1 MQAAV
6 ALRPLS
12 AVRVEHWIVIPR
24 VVQVDTPPKAGR
36 QAPAKR
42 AVVAILTLAALGYA
56 GACGYL
62 WLQQRALIYQPDVVT
77 GRTPRD
83 VGLEF
88 QALDIGIPGGGTIHA
103 WWLPPKEAASEA
115 ASAGVL
121 YLHGN
126 DGNLGRELDRLQVLQ
141 RLGVPILAIDY
152 RGYGRSSGP
161 PPSESRLYEDATA
174 AWDYL
179 VYRMGVGAGRVVLY
193 GHSLGGAVAAELA
206 LRRPASCAVVLDS
219 TFTTMSEMGRREYPW
234 MPIDWLL
241 SERFETQSKLGRLS
255 LPILL
260 VHGGRDGLAPV
271 AMMERLYRAA
281 QEPKQ
286 QIVVTGAGHENALQ
300 AGGEELLMAITQLV
314 HGCGRT
320 R

>member
-1 MQAAV
+1 MRA
-6 ALRPLS
+6 
-12 AVRVEHWIVIPR
+12 
-24 VVQVDTPPKAGR
+24 DR
-36 QAPAKR
+36 QTPAKQ
-42 AVVAILTLAALGYA
+42 AVVAILILALGYA
-56 GACGYL
+56 GVCGYL
-62 WLQQRALIYQPDVVT
+62 WLQQRTLIYEPEAATQ
-77 GRTPRD
+77 RTPRD
-83 VGLEF
+83 VGIEF
-88 QALDIGIPGGGTIHA
+88 QALDIRIPGSGNIHA
-103 WWLPPKEAASEA
+103 WWLPATGRASV
-115 ASAGVL
+115 GVL

-126 DGNLGRELDRLQVLQ
+126 DGNLGRELDRLQVLH

-152 RGYGRSSGP
+152 RGYGSSSGP
-161 PPSESRLYEDATA
+161 TPSESRLYEDATA

-179 VYRMGVGAGRVVLY
+179 VHRMGVEAGRVVLY

-234 MPIDWLL
+234 IPIDWLL

-260 VHGGRDGLAPV
+260 VHGERDGLVPV
-271 AMMERLYRAA
+271 AMMKRLYRAA

-314 HGCGRT
+314 HGCGRM